1 MQIRKQKQ
9 KLYTYTQTHTNLR
22 QKLTGK
28 RPKLSGFSIKNEII
42 NFKKKTKKNTKTKLK
57 GSNPFYT

>member
-42 NFKKKTKKNTKTKLK
+42 NLKKKKTKTKIK

>member
-42 NFKKKTKKNTKTKLK
+42 NLKKKKQKKIQKQN
-57 GSNPFYT
+57 